1 MAITI
6 EKHNFKNNEWKVLH
20 THMQLLIIDIDT
32 KEKFVF
38 KVKYLKRVMCS
49 HGAQSQNNELTPSG
63 TFSNIVN

>member
-1 MAITI
+1 MATKI

-20 THMQLLIIDIDT
+20 THMQLLIIDIDK

-38 KVKYLKRVMCS
+38 NVKYLKRVMHS
-49 HGAQSQNNELTPSG
+49 HGIESHNNELTPSG